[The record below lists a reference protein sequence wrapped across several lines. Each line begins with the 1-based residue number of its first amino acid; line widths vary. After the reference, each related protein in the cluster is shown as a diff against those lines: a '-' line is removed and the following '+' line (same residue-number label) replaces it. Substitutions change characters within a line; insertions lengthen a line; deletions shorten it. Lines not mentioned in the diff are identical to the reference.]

1 MQVDSGIHNKK
12 GNPYV
17 AVMFNGWI
25 SVEWRQQS
33 HVFILIYYVISWTI
47 DPVVW
52 RIMYTCNFGGDDNY
66 GSRLGDS
73 VFMDF
78 IFALYFPC
86 HNLLLGLSMLLTLL
100 VLENK

>member
-1 MQVDSGIHNKK
+1 
-12 GNPYV
+12 
-17 AVMFNGWI
+17 
-25 SVEWRQQS
+25 
-33 HVFILIYYVISWTI
+33 
-47 DPVVW
+47 
-52 RIMYTCNFGGDDNY
+52 MYTCNFGGDDNY